1 MGMKKTKYN
10 VAVVGVGA
18 VGIEMLR
25 CLKQRNFPV
34 GELRVFARSARD
46 IEVDGRVYAV
56 KPISPQ
62 GFDGVDLAL
71 FAGTE
76 GEKGA
81 AVTYAQA
88 AVKAGAVVIDN
99 GADFRMDPKV
109 PLVVPEVNAKDVN
122 PIRNWFLLKKH
133 KPEGSGLAS
142 DSQSHKGIIANPNC
156 STIQMVVALSPIY
169 KKAGIKRVVVTTLQ
183 AASGAGRSAVEQLKD
198 EAVSLLASWPV
209 IQLDGQTGKPEGSGL
224 PSDKPQGNGLASDGQ
239 SHRQSHKRANG
250 QPSLPQQLAF
260 NVFPHIGGFGEFDY
274 TSEEWKMVRETHK
287 IMHDDKIKISATT
300 VRVPVRTGHSESVYI
315 ETAKPVEPAKVR
327 SILSQSP
334 GITVIDDPKNN
345 LYPMPKDV
353 EGKDDVF
360 IGRIRKDP
368 FVKNGLWLWIVS
380 DNLRKGAALNA
391 VQIAE
396 RLVR

>member
-1 MGMKKTKYN
+1 MKKTKYN

-183 AASGAGRSAVEQLKD
+183 AASGAGRSAVEQLWNEID
-198 EAVSLLASWPV
+198 NIVTSR
-209 IQLDGQTGKPEGSGL
+209 
-224 PSDKPQGNGLASDGQ
+224 KPQATSQEPATCDL
-239 SHRQSHKRANG
+239 RPETRA
-250 QPSLPQQLAF
+250 LPQQLAF